1 MQENEFEKK
10 MQQEMDAFQL
20 QPTEAVWQN
29 VQAQVGKGKERKR
42 KYLIFSF
49 LLIPFLAS
57 TLLLADLKQHTASLN
72 KQAENKIEKKLA
84 QVNNE
89 ENLQLQQ
96 SNKKQESATT
106 ALTNN
111 NNAGSKQ
118 QQQTTVVVNGNK
130 IASHKIRRTTKGTA
144 TIKIEEAIISEEPAT
159 VNKNVLTEKYQSVK
173 TELAVTNEEQQNKEI
188 IEPKETVAEQQ
199 LKNEPTKENAAIAK
213 AIQPSPQKT
222 KKQFWNKSFYTAFGR
237 SSTGSK
243 YLNAT
248 AAADYNN
255 SGSGTVPGNAGA
267 GTYSPSATKPGFSF
281 AAGFEISRSL
291 SAKTTLGAGLQYQL
305 FTTSIATGEKANIQ
319 SSSSGSREVFKSG
332 SSNRY
337 TSFYHF
343 IILPVSFST
352 QVAAIKGR
360 QINFTA
366 GVNFLRLVHSNA
378 LLFDY
383 TQGNYYRDNT
393 IFNKTLVGLSA
404 GASINL
410 AGKNKSP
417 FYIGPEFYYSLT
429 PQAASGMYGQ
439 AHYKFFGIRLQKM
452 LQKK

>member
-29 VQAQVGKGKERKR
+29 VQAQVGKEKERKR

-49 LLIPFLAS
+49 LLIAFLAS
-57 TLLLADLKQHTASLN
+57 TLWLGDLEQHTSSLN
-72 KQAENKIEKKLA
+72 KQAENKIEKSLA
-84 QVNNE
+84 QGNNE
-89 ENLQLQQ
+89 KNLQPQQ
-96 SNKKQESATT
+96 PNEKQESAAT

-118 QQQTTVVVNGNK
+118 GQQTTVVENGNK
-130 IASHKIRRTTKGTA
+130 ITSHKIRRISKGTA
-144 TIKIEEAIISEEPAT
+144 TIKITQAVVSEEPVA
-159 VNKNVLTEKYQSVK
+159 VNENVLTEKDQSVK
-173 TELAVTNEEQQNKEI
+173 TELAVTNEKQQNKEI
-188 IEPKETVAEQQ
+188 TEPKETVAEQP
-199 LKNEPTKENAAIAK
+199 LKKEPTKENAAIVK
-213 AIQPSPQKT
+213 AVQPSPQKT
-222 KKQFWNKSFYTAFGR
+222 KKQIWNKSFSVSFGR

-243 YLNAT
+243 YLNAN
-248 AAADYNN
+248 APADFNN
-255 SGSGTVPGNAGA
+255 GGVITTPGNAGA
-267 GTYSPSATKPGFSF
+267 GAYSPSATKPGFSL

-291 SAKTTLGAGLQYQL
+291 SAKITLGAGLHYQL
-305 FTTSIATGEKANIQ
+305 LTTSIAIGEKVNIQ
-319 SSSSGSREVFKSG
+319 SASSGSREVFKSG

-343 IILPVSFST
+343 ITLPVSFST

-366 GVNFLRLVHSNA
+366 GINFSRLIQTNA

-393 IFNKTLVGLSA
+393 VFNKTLVGLSA
-404 GASINL
+404 AALINL

-429 PQAASGMYGQ
+429 LQAASGMYGQ
-439 AHYKFFGIRLQKM
+439 AHYNFLGIRFQKM

>member
-10 MQQEMDAFQL
+10 MRQEMDAFQL
-20 QPTEAVWQN
+20 KPTEAVWQN
-29 VQAQVGKGKERKR
+29 VQAQVGKGTERKR

-49 LLIPFLAS
+49 LLIAFLGS
-57 TLLLADLKQHTASLN
+57 TLWLADLKQHTASLN

-89 ENLQLQQ
+89 KNLQPQQ
-96 SNKKQESATT
+96 PNEKLARAVPS
-106 ALTNN
+106 LINN
-111 NNAGSKQ
+111 NNAVSKQ
-118 QQQTTVVVNGNK
+118 QQPTAVVVNGNK
-130 IASHKIRRTTKGTA
+130 IASHKIRGTTKGTA
-144 TIKIEEAIISEEPAT
+144 TIKIEQAIVSEEPVA
-159 VNKNVLTEKYQSVK
+159 VNENGLTEKDQSIE
-173 TELAVTNEEQQNKEI
+173 TELAVINEEQQNKEI
-188 IEPKETVAEQQ
+188 IEQKETIAKQPLQ
-199 LKNEPTKENAAIAK
+199 KQPTKENAAVAIAT
-213 AIQPSPQKT
+213 QPLPQKT
-222 KKQFWNKSFYTAFGR
+222 KKQIWNKSFSVLFG
-237 SSTGSK
+237 SSSIGSK
-243 YLNAT
+243 YLNAN
-248 AAADYNN
+248 APADYNN
-255 SGSGTVPGNAGA
+255 SGTGTVPGNVGL
-267 GTYSPSATKPGFSF
+267 GTYYPSATKPGFVF

-305 FTTSIATGEKANIQ
+305 FTTSIATGEKANTQ

-343 IILPVSFST
+343 ITLPISFST

-360 QINFTA
+360 QINFTG
-366 GVNFLRLVHSNA
+366 GVNFSRLLHTNA

-383 TQGNYYRDNT
+383 AQGNYYRDNT
-393 IFNKTLVGLSA
+393 VFNKTLVGLSA

-410 AGKNKSP
+410 AGKNKAP

-429 PQAASGMYGQ
+429 SLAPSGMYGQ